1 MRFILPDLLISIS
14 GNTADDLSRS
24 FTGIDRKSITVAH
37 CGVASFFSPASQS
50 EKDNFKFKYG
60 IHKPYFLLGNLGG
73 YKNGIL
79 FFKAFQELVNRHH
92 FDIVCTGAGS
102 QLPNEWRQYTSGCVV
117 HNLYL
122 TDNELRI
129 AYSGAIALVYPSK
142 YEGFGMPIVEAMAC
156 GCPVI
161 TTRNSSIPEVAGEAA
176 LYVGDDDI
184 EGMADA
190 LCEVQKPRV
199 RRSLIDAGL
208 VQAQK
213 FSWKKMA
220 NIVQEKLLEVASFY
234 KELPSQTQVI
244 NYLIFPDWQS
254 SEDELSLAFSAVLQ
268 KLNQNNDFPI
278 TLIINISDTTEEEAN
293 LLLSSVAMN
302 LLMEEDLEMSE
313 NLNFSFIEKFSSSQ
327 WETLLL
333 NVLAR
338 IQLDEEKLPELE
350 ILEAI
355 ESLPVLSAQHPN
367 YLLQPDWNLDSDR
380 LTEDLTQALK
390 NLAEQEDNE
399 KACVLIEMD
408 DMNTETIAMYISE
421 IVMNLLIEDGIDL
434 NDRFQLSLIHNLRS
448 AQRQALM
455 TQVKIIE

>member
-1 MRFILPDLLISIS
+1 
-14 GNTADDLSRS
+14 
-24 FTGIDRKSITVAH
+24 
-37 CGVASFFSPASQS
+37 
-50 EKDNFKFKYG
+50 
-60 IHKPYFLLGNLGG
+60 
-73 YKNGIL
+73 
-79 FFKAFQELVNRHH
+79 
-92 FDIVCTGAGS
+92 
-102 QLPNEWRQYTSGCVV
+102 
-117 HNLYL
+117 
-122 TDNELRI
+122 
-129 AYSGAIALVYPSK
+129 
-142 YEGFGMPIVEAMAC
+142 
-156 GCPVI
+156 
-161 TTRNSSIPEVAGEAA
+161 
-176 LYVGDDDI
+176 
-184 EGMADA
+184 
-190 LCEVQKPRV
+190 
-199 RRSLIDAGL
+199 
-208 VQAQK
+208 
-213 FSWKKMA
+213 MA

-278 TLIINISDTTEEEAN
+278 TLLINITDTTEEEAN

-367 YLLQPDWNLDSDR
+367 YLLQPDWNLESDR

-434 NDRFQLSLIHNLRS
+434 NDRFQLSLIHNLRP